1 MKQPHAANKQDLS
14 PRDVVVD
21 IVLAYSATMPK
32 LGHAAVLNGSL
43 VIATNNHRG
52 QFVSFGLPVNF
63 DGDPFNGDATTPPRF
78 VLRRIHAEVWK
89 LSPSILHDLLHA
101 FVTIVGVPEG
111 QWATFGSKPPQ

>member
-1 MKQPHAANKQDLS
+1 MPVDKQNLS
-14 PRDVVVD
+14 PREVVID
-21 IVLAYSATMPK
+21 TVLAYSATMPR
-32 LGHAAVLNGSL
+32 LGYAAVLNGSL
-43 VIATNNHRG
+43 LIATKNHRG

-63 DGDPFNGDATTPPRF
+63 DGEPFDGDSTKPPRF

-111 QWATFGSKPPQ
+111 QWTST